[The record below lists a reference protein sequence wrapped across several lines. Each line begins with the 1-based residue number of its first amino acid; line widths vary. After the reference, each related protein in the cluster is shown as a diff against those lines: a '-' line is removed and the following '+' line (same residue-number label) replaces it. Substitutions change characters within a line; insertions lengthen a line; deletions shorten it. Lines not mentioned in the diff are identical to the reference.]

1 MESSKSR
8 MAIKVQTLIRE
19 AEKLKIAEEAL
30 KMRITSR
37 NKMRELT
44 EPAELHDVVKSNR
57 KINKKGEYRMGG
69 KVKKLSDNQM
79 KMRKENYGPGAIAR
93 SLRAQYQQSS
103 QVGDPAINFQN
114 PINYQHPQILGTGTP
129 SGLPSSTSSPIQFT
143 NPIGYTHPQTMG
155 NQSNASPTGTQGTAA
170 VSPVTPSTTAT
181 ASKPSKKVKDFRVLP
196 DGTII
201 PNVGYDSILSYEKD
215 KNGSPVIKTMK
226 GIDSFDAT
234 TGEIKFTKDEAGKK
248 AEEIWNN
255 AKEDPTTFMISY
267 IEAANEEM
275 IQAGEVISYDDLYKY
290 TDDAELTKKYLKA
303 AGKDKMYGKEHEA
316 LLGVINNVPEAKAD
330 FLEWVKQGQ
339 SPTWTQDKIDALAY
353 EQDEQEIDEVEDEL
367 TEDEQIEEDTFADD
381 STTADVAAPLLAEDK
396 EKNVADQMKLTQGE
410 KIGLATGAAGRL
422 GGIAAALS
430 NKPQRAFNAFQGA
443 STRAEDSL
451 SEAIRK
457 VKNRRRTNCSSD

>member
-1 MESSKSR
+1 M
-8 MAIKVQTLIRE
+8 V
-19 AEKLKIAEEAL
+19 
-30 KMRITSR
+30 
-37 NKMRELT
+37 N
-44 EPAELHDVVKSNR
+44 
-57 KINKKGEYRMGG
+57 
-69 KVKKLSDNQM
+69 
-79 KMRKENYGPGAIAR
+79 
-93 SLRAQYQQSS
+93 
-103 QVGDPAINFQN
+103 
-114 PINYQHPQILGTGTP
+114 
-129 SGLPSSTSSPIQFT
+129 
-143 NPIGYTHPQTMG
+143 
-155 NQSNASPTGTQGTAA
+155 
-170 VSPVTPSTTAT
+170 
-181 ASKPSKKVKDFRVLP
+181 
-196 DGTII
+196 
-201 PNVGYDSILSYEKD
+201 
-215 KNGSPVIKTMK
+215 
-226 GIDSFDAT
+226 
-234 TGEIKFTKDEAGKK
+234 
-248 AEEIWNN
+248 
-255 AKEDPTTFMISY
+255 Y

-381 STTADVAAPLLAEDK
+381 STTADVAAPLLAED
-396 EKNVADQMKLTQGE
+396 EEENVVAQMGLTQGE
-410 KIGLATGAAGRL
+410 KIGMATGAVGRL

-457 VKNRRRTNCSSD
+457 SRTGVEQTAAQIKAQGNLARKVARDTSNSWAQRYAASLGAQRLTDEGLIKNRNMWEQLYGGMKGKQAGLRLRGDMASAQGAMQVQDWFQRDKDSYLTGLGQEGQNLTNYGASMAGLSNMSQFRNQQLQALSDMGTYFNPQIDENGEIINIAFGKNKKKKKP